1 MTRLTELAHGGG
13 CGCKLAPAVL
23 AQVLAKMP
31 AMAPP
36 PDLLVGTE
44 TSDDAAV
51 WRLNAEQ
58 AVVATTD
65 FFTPIVDDPFQ
76 FGQIAACNALSD
88 IYAMGGQPI
97 FALALVGFPAG
108 KLAMEAVQEI
118 VAGGAAMCAEAGI
131 VVAGGHSIDS
141 AEPIYGL
148 AALGVVRPDQVAR
161 NRGARAGDLLVLG
174 KGLGVGVFS
183 AALKNGAL
191 PAAGYAAMLASATR
205 LNRIGTS
212 VAARPGVHAMTDV
225 TGFGL
230 LGHGLEMCRASGVG
244 VEIEAARVP
253 LLPGAEALAR
263 EGFVTGASGRNWDSY
278 GADVDGAEDLDASV
292 RALLTDPQTS
302 GGLLVSVA
310 GEAAQD
316 LVASFHAAGYD
327 DAAVVGRIVEGPAR
341 IRVRP

>member
-1 MTRLTELAHGGG
+1 MRLTELAHGGG
-13 CGCKLAPAVL
+13 CGCKLSPAAL
-23 AQVLAKMP
+23 AEVLAKMP
-31 AMAPP
+31 AMTPP
-36 PDLLVGTE
+36 AELLVGTE

-51 WRLNAEQ
+51 WKLNAEQ

-76 FGQIAACNALSD
+76 FGRIAACNALSD

-97 FALALVGFPAG
+97 FALALVGCPVA
-108 KLAMEAVQEI
+108 KLPVEAVQQI

-148 AALGVVRPDQVAR
+148 AALGVVHPERVAR
-161 NRGARAGDLLVLG
+161 NRGARPGDMVILG

-183 AALKNGAL
+183 AALRKGELSAE
-191 PAAGYAAMLASATR
+191 GYAAMLASATR
-205 LNRIGTS
+205 LNRIGT
-212 VAARPGVHAMTDV
+212 AIAQAPGVHAMTDV

-230 LGHGLEMCRASGVG
+230 LGHALEICRASQVG
-244 VEIEAARVP
+244 MEIDAARAP
-253 LLPGAEALAR
+253 LLPGVNRLADA
-263 EGFVTGASGRNWDSY
+263 GFVTGASSRNWESY
-278 GADVDGAEDLDASV
+278 GAAVDGMEALPGTA
-292 RALLTDPQTS
+292 RALLCDPQTS

-310 GEAAQD
+310 ADAVED
-316 LVASFHAAGYD
+316 LLARFHAAGYA
-327 DAAVVGRIVEGPAR
+327 DAAVVGRVVAGPAR